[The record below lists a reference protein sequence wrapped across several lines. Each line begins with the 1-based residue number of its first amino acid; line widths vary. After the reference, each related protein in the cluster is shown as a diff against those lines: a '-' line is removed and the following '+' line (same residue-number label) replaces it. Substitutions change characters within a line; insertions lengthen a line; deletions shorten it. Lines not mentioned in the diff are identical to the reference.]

1 MDLGQI
7 KHHSNKVALPDYWF
21 EEGACAEFEIFERER
36 ELQTREAETKIDPS
50 IEHVCSK
57 YHDKTTTV
65 HHRTAI
71 LQPAAC
77 DSASY

>member
-1 MDLGQI
+1 MDLGPI

-21 EEGACAEFEIFERER
+21 EEGACAEFEIFQRDQR
-36 ELQTREAETKIDPS
+36 QIDPS

-57 YHDKTTTV
+57 SHDKTTTV
-65 HHRTAI
+65 HHRAAI